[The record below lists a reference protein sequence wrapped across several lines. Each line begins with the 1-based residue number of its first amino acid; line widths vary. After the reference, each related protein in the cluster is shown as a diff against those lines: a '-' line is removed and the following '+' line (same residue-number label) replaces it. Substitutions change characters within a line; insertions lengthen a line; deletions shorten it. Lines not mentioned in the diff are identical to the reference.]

1 MRRLTRILSRTS
13 LKDKFTRRAQKRNV
27 REVRDS
33 IAKLKARPPSA
44 VVNGFPAD
52 PVLHQIVRDQN
63 GVFWKRNQADNGWD
77 RLIDENSDFII
88 PIVGFLPAIPTANAQ
103 LVWFEGQLWGSA
115 AGADRW
121 YPTMRYTT
129 TTGVP

>member
-1 MRRLTRILSRTS
+1 MQILSRTS

-33 IAKLKARPPSA
+33 IAKLRARPPSA
-44 VVNGFPAD
+44 VVNGFPED
-52 PVLHQIVRDQN
+52 PVLHQIVRDEN
-63 GVFWKRNQADNGWD
+63 GVFWKRNQADNDWEQF
-77 RLIDENSDFII
+77 IDESSEEFTI
-88 PIVGFLPAIPTANAQ
+88 PIVDALPLIPTEKAR

-115 AGADRW
+115 AGASRW